1 MHRPRHGSRSPRSP
15 LASRPAGL
23 DTINELGP
31 IHAPL
36 TFHTPSHT
44 DDETAVEPSDTVLP
58 SRRHSTYTYAPTTTA
73 APSSKLTGQ
82 DIRHTSSPNKSVP
95 SDMQLRPDSQAQAKA
110 KAQAQMS
117 LERMM
122 LVNPAIAAHL
132 KRGGVVSVR
141 SVDGS
146 KSWKIRMTEEQI
158 AAMRE
163 RERARA

>member
-1 MHRPRHGSRSPRSP
+1 
-15 LASRPAGL
+15 
-23 DTINELGP
+23 
-31 IHAPL
+31 
-36 TFHTPSHT
+36 
-44 DDETAVEPSDTVLP
+44 
-58 SRRHSTYTYAPTTTA
+58 
-73 APSSKLTGQ
+73 
-82 DIRHTSSPNKSVP
+82 
-95 SDMQLRPDSQAQAKA
+95 MQLRPDSQAQAKA